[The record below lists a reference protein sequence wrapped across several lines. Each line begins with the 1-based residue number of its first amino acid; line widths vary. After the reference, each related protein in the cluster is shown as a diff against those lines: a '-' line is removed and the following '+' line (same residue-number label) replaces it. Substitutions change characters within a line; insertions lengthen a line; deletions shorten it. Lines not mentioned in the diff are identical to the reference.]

1 MRTTLGWVL
10 GVALISMSG
19 CAQPPTGIQ
28 AAAEAMG
35 SGGRNMN
42 NIECGSENCGDPG
55 RLRRVTSFEVTG
67 NWPELEMTLA

>member
-1 MRTTLGWVL
+1 VRR
-10 GVALISMSG
+10 LI
-19 CAQPPTGIQ
+19 
-28 AAAEAMG
+28 AAEAMG
-35 SGGRNMN
+35 SGGQNMN